1 MRAQV
6 VLHAARGRSNART
19 AREETGLHVDTVRRW
34 RGRFAAQGKSGPA
47 DRERSIRPPALLQLR
62 RRPPNSRPWPAN
74 CPPKPGRRCPAGR
87 ARTWPARPRLVM
99 PRPR

>member
-47 DRERSIRPPALLQLR
+47 DRERSIRPPSFSCA
-62 RRPPNSRPWPAN
+62 
-74 CPPKPGRRCPAGR
+74 AGR
-87 ARTWPARPRLVM
+87 PTQDPGLPTARRNRGAAVPLVVPRTWPARPRLVM
-99 PRPR
+99 PRAR